1 MDIFYIIIRVIF
13 ICILLYSLIQYVFS
27 TYQILNKDS
36 DSGFDIGIFLLFY
49 IIISAVILFINFGF
63 SFTSNKLPNFFDIL
77 SGNNKNEDKSNY
89 IYYPGEIIKK
99 EDNDDED
106 NNNENTESGDSGNNG
121 ESDESGESGDGN
133 EIENFTCC
141 PKKGTTGISGNDI
154 SNCDTENTEG
164 SGGGSRSSRN
174 LGPDCNDTF
183 YGCCK
188 NPDGTNSEKISLT
201 YDNVKFFRTN
211 ENNRLTEYIGYIILL
226 VILFILLGVLIFL
239 SNGTKLFNK
248 ICLLISYLI
257 GFVILALMT
266 NIIPIRNQYIF
277 VQKKGNTTCNE
288 LSKPK
293 ILNIPNITIA
303 LLTIIIL
310 YVIFSV
316 GYRKHNNIISNNIF
330 IRFINNGVKHILY
343 IFVIFTSIV
352 F

>member
-1 MDIFYIIIRVIF
+1 MKQKILHVVLKRNSVI
-13 ICILLYSLIQYVFS
+13 SR
-27 TYQILNKDS
+27 
-36 DSGFDIGIFLLFY
+36 
-49 IIISAVILFINFGF
+49 
-63 SFTSNKLPNFFDIL
+63 
-77 SGNNKNEDKSNY
+77 
-89 IYYPGEIIKK
+89 
-99 EDNDDED
+99 
-106 NNNENTESGDSGNNG
+106 
-121 ESDESGESGDGN
+121 
-133 EIENFTCC
+133 
-141 PKKGTTGISGNDI
+141 NDI

-164 SGGGSRSSRN
+164 SGGGGSRSSRN

-201 YDNVKFFRTN
+201 YDNVNCTN

-226 VILFILLGVLIFL
+226 VILFILLGVLIFF

-293 ILNIPNITIA
+293 ILNII
-303 LLTIIIL
+303 
-310 YVIFSV
+310 
-316 GYRKHNNIISNNIF
+316 
-330 IRFINNGVKHILY
+330 
-343 IFVIFTSIV
+343 
-352 F
+352 